1 MKQLS
6 NDDMCFA
13 CGPENPIGLKLRFHF
28 EGEEYVTEFEV
39 RPEHQGWAGIMHG
52 GLLTTLLDEV
62 MARLLWERQSNAITA
77 KLEVRFLRPVAVGE
91 RLVVRGRIV
100 EDRGR
105 RVLTRAEALGADQ
118 TAVATAEALSLR
130 L

>member
-39 RPEHQGWAGIMHG
+39 RP
-52 GLLTTLLDEV
+52 L
-62 MARLLWERQSNAITA
+62 
-77 KLEVRFLRPVAVGE
+77 FP
-91 RLVVRGRIV
+91 
-100 EDRGR
+100 
-105 RVLTRAEALGADQ
+105 
-118 TAVATAEALSLR
+118 
-130 L
+130 